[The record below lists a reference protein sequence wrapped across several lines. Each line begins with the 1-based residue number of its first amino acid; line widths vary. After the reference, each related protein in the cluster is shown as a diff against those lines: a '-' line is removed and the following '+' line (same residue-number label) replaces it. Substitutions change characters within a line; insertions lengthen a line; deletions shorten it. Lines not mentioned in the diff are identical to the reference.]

1 MLAVTGEAV
10 KVGVGAITRPKSL
23 ESAKIIVKNDVK
35 HLRGFL
41 WRKMLFIYCET
52 WH

>member
-1 MLAVTGEAV
+1 MLVVTTEAV
-10 KVGVGAITRPKSL
+10 QVDAGAITRLKSL